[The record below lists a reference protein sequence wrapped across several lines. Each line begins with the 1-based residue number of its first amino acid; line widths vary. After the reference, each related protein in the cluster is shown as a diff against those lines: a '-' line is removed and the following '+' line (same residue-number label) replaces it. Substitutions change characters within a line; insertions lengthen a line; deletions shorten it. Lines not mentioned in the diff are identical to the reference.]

1 MVGGLMD
8 PISQNLLAAGG
19 GQAVAFYACAS
30 VTIAA
35 AILMVMK
42 KNPVAGVMWLVLSFI
57 GLAGLFV
64 TLQSYFIAVVQVLV
78 YAGAIMVLF
87 LFVIMLLNLRREDI
101 AKMRLPKLPF
111 AGVIAAILFFVA
123 VFFVI
128 KASTPAFERPV
139 SALLGDPAM
148 GGDSVKAIGMPL
160 FSQWLLPF
168 EITSILLL
176 AAIVGAVALTK
187 KKL

>member
-1 MVGGLMD
+1 ME
-8 PISQNLLAAGG
+8 PIFHDLLAAGG
-19 GQAVAFYACAS
+19 GHAVAFYACSA

-42 KNPVAGVMWLVLSFI
+42 KNPVASVMWLVLSFI
-57 GLAGLFV
+57 GLAGIYV
-64 TLQSYFIAVVQVLV
+64 TLQSYFIAVIQVLV

-101 AKMRLPKLPF
+101 AKMELPKVPF
-111 AGVIAAILFFVA
+111 AGVIAAILFFVS
-123 VFFVI
+123 VFLVI
-128 KASTPAFERPV
+128 KASTPAFEKPV
-139 SALLGDPAM
+139 DALLGEPALA
-148 GGDSVKAIGMPL
+148 GDSVRAIGIPL

-168 EITSILLL
+168 EITSVLLL